1 MFDLSFITDPLSTI
15 AQWVGYGLIGIF
27 AVGSMFL
34 LVVVPMMFKWA
45 SVAFARTLIV
55 ETTNLLTK
63 SGIASQV
70 SNAVASVNKASTELT
85 KSIQAQNKKQ
95 ISKDDFEI
103 KVIEEVK

>member
-1 MFDLSFITDPLSTI
+1 M
-15 AQWVGYGLIGIF
+15 AQWIGYGLIGIF
-27 AVGSMFL
+27 AVLSLFL

-45 SVAFARTLIV
+45 AVAFARVLVV

-85 KSIQAQNKKQ
+85 KSIQAQNQKQ
-95 ISKDDFEI
+95 ISRDDFEI
-103 KVIEEVK
+103 RVIEEVK

>member
-1 MFDLSFITDPLSTI
+1 MFDLSFITDPLATI

-27 AVGSMFL
+27 AVGSLFL
-34 LVVVPMMFKWA
+34 LVVVPLMFKWA
-45 SVAFARTLIV
+45 AVAFARVLIV

-85 KSIQAQNKKQ
+85 KSIQAQKQ
-95 ISKDDFEI
+95 KELSKNDFEI
-103 KVIEEVK
+103 RVIEEVK